1 MPKGNKLVADIIA
14 TCTENQLVKRSNDQN
29 ANIIKVVL
37 HERGQNSNGQKVQWT
52 KVTSQ
57 LEQFFD
63 KRAQKT

>member
-37 HERGQNSNGQKVQWT
+37 HERGQNSNGQKVQ
-52 KVTSQ
+52 
-57 LEQFFD
+57 
-63 KRAQKT
+63 